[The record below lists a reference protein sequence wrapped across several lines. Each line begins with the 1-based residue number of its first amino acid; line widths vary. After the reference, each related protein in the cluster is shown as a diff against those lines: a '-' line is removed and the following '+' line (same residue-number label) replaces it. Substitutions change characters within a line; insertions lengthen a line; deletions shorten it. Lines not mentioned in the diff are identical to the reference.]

1 MVYKI
6 ISKFFIVFFFA
17 LCATA
22 QGADSIHLMGPFPY
36 QPPEARPFIKITST
50 SITAAWG
57 AGTNDASTRYECQN
71 TTASTSLPPSIGVL
85 SWESSGLIPETAY
98 SFRARAWD
106 DNATPPSVTEWTDLG
121 SIHTTGRIK
130 AQGIPISDG
139 DHISGMPDLSF
150 SFRSSSPIDAA
161 SCTVLVNDV
170 PVTDGLSANT
180 RFDSISSSSGVT
192 TVLYTPKSLL
202 SGNGRKIT
210 VSISDSAGALYCESA
225 SNLAIRDSSDTELR
239 ITSPALCYPNPFDP
253 GQGDMKIAYHLSAD
267 GEIAIFIIDA
277 AGRVILKRPVHPG
290 MNGARYGYNE
300 FLWDGKNAFGETVS
314 NDVYL
319 ICIADGSGKILGK
332 TRTMVLK

>member
-1 MVYKI
+1 MSAI
-6 ISKFFIVFFFA
+6 ILMLSTA
-17 LCATA
+17 LPCA
-22 QGADSIHLMGPFPY
+22 ADIHSLGVFPY
-36 QPPEARPFIKITST
+36 QPPEARPFIKITSS

-57 AGTNDASTRYECQN
+57 AGTNDASTRYECRN
-71 TTASTSLPPSIGVL
+71 VTASTSLPPSLGAL
-85 SWESSGLIPETAY
+85 SWESTGLIPVTVY

-106 DNATPPSVTEWTDLG
+106 DNATPVSVTEWTDLG
-121 SIHTTGRIK
+121 SIFTTDRIK
-130 AQGIPISDG
+130 AQGILLSDG
-139 DHISGMPDLSF
+139 DIISGMPDISF
-150 SFRSSSPIDAA
+150 SFKSAYPADAA
-161 SCTVLVNDV
+161 SCAIFVDDV
-170 PVTDGLSANT
+170 PVTDGLSANG
-180 RFDSISSSSGVT
+180 RFDSISSSLGIT
-192 TVLYTPKSLL
+192 TVLYTPKSRL

-210 VSISDSAGALYCESA
+210 VSISDSAGTLYTESA

-253 GQGDMKIAYHLSAD
+253 GQGDMKIAYNLSAD
-267 GEIAIFIIDA
+267 GDIAIFIIDA

-319 ICIADGSGKILGK
+319 ICIADGSGKVLGK

>member
-1 MVYKI
+1 MGKMFLSVAVVI
-6 ISKFFIVFFFA
+6 LLTA
-17 LCATA
+17 LPCEAEIYSL
-22 QGADSIHLMGPFPY
+22 GVFPY

-71 TTASTSLPPSIGVL
+71 VTASTSLPPSLGTL
-85 SWESSGLIPETAY
+85 SWESTGLIPVTEY
-98 SFRARAWD
+98 FFRARAWD
-106 DNATPPSVTEWTDLG
+106 DNATPPSATEWTELG
-121 SIHTTGRIK
+121 STYTTDRIK
-130 AQGIPISDG
+130 VQGVPLSDG
-139 DHISGMPDLSF
+139 DMISGLPDISF
-150 SFRSSSPIDAA
+150 SFRSAYPADAA
-161 SCTVLVNDV
+161 SCVVLVDDV
-170 PVTDGLSANT
+170 PVTDGLSANA
-180 RFDSISSSSGVT
+180 RFDSISSSLGIT
-192 TVLYTPKSLL
+192 TVLYAPKSRL

-210 VSISDSAGALYCESA
+210 VSISDSAGSLYTESA

-253 GQGDMKIAYHLSAD
+253 GQGDMKIAYNLSAD
-267 GEIAIFIIDA
+267 GDITIFIIDA

-319 ICIADGSGKILGK
+319 ICIADGSGKVLGK